1 MFNLLIRVTKQ
12 FEAEI
17 ILIFQEMAVAFGAF
31 LLFQLHLYKLRVLDQ
46 ILQSSLGLLL
56 QQVGLPSDKIC
67 SLVFG
72 VDINALSKSIL
83 SLVVLTDPSLGDTL
97 HDVAVHFLITALQ
110 SLNHLDT
117 HILITFSI
125 HVSLWLIEL
134 APQASGIREIIKI
147 IKTLMCEAFVEIAE
161 TS

>member
-17 ILIFQEMAVAFGAF
+17 ILIFQEMAVAFRAF

-56 QQVGLPSDKIC
+56 QQVGLPSDKIG

-72 VDINALSKSIL
+72 VDINALS
-83 SLVVLTDPSLGDTL
+83 
-97 HDVAVHFLITALQ
+97 
-110 SLNHLDT
+110 
-117 HILITFSI
+117 
-125 HVSLWLIEL
+125 
-134 APQASGIREIIKI
+134 
-147 IKTLMCEAFVEIAE
+147 
-161 TS
+161 

>member
-1 MFNLLIRVTKQ
+1 M
-12 FEAEI
+12 
-17 ILIFQEMAVAFGAF
+17 
-31 LLFQLHLYKLRVLDQ
+31 
-46 ILQSSLGLLL
+46 
-56 QQVGLPSDKIC
+56 
-67 SLVFG
+67 
-72 VDINALSKSIL
+72 
-83 SLVVLTDPSLGDTL
+83 LTDPSLGDTL

-134 APQASGIREIIKI
+134 VPQASGIREIIKI
-147 IKTLMCEAFVEIAE
+147 IKTLVCEAFVEIAE